1 MSLGS
6 RGSTESVDSVIRTN
20 DSSLL
25 RQQLV
30 IKELENRFLRHQI
43 TAQQQEIE
51 QLEAASSSTKT
62 QTHHPVSRVVR
73 LNHLAET
80 IKAGMKTRKMK
91 TTLAAT
97 LTPPATLHQDGVK
110 VTKEQLDRHQNPK
123 RRFGLIRD
131 TVQTVSKSSRTLRT
145 TSHKLLSMSRFLFQP
160 PS

>member
-6 RGSTESVDSVIRTN
+6 RGSTESIDSVIRTD
-20 DSSLL
+20 DSSQL

-30 IKELENRFLRHQI
+30 IKELENRFLRRQI
-43 TAQQQEIE
+43 TAKQQEIE
-51 QLEAASSSTKT
+51 QLEARLKQYENPNTP
-62 QTHHPVSRVVR
+62 PVSRGVR

-80 IKAGMKTRKMK
+80 IKAAMKTKKMK